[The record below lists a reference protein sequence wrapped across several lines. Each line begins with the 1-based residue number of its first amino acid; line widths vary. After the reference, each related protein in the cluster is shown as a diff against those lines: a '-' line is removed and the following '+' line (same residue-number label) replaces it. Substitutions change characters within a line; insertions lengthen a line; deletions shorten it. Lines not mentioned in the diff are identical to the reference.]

1 MARLCQVLPIKHVA
15 AFFGLGWDAV
25 KAIDKRHLMD
35 TLGAIDLSGVSIL
48 AMDEFAIH
56 KGHRYATVIIDPAI
70 KKVLWVG
77 RGRGREDIRPFF
89 ELLGSAGRDRIKA
102 VAMDM
107 NGAYEAE
114 VRAQCPD
121 AEIVFDLFHVVAK
134 FGREVV
140 NRVRVDEANRLAD
153 DKPARKV
160 VKSARW
166 LLLRNRD
173 NIQTTTRPD
182 PPRRAARRQPRPDDR
197 LRP

>member
-56 KGHRYATVIIDPAI
+56 KGHRYATVIIDPTI

-114 VRAQCPD
+114 VRAQCPVSM
-121 AEIVFDLFHVVAK
+121 AEQK
-134 FGREVV
+134 GTT
-140 NRVRVDEANRLAD
+140 
-153 DKPARKV
+153 
-160 VKSARW
+160 SAV
-166 LLLRNRD
+166 
-173 NIQTTTRPD
+173 
-182 PPRRAARRQPRPDDR
+182 
-197 LRP
+197 